1 MGRGMYSSVSSAVA
15 AFFDELERIDSQKRP
30 LTACE
35 DLVLR
40 TALALLNR
48 NPRLSLEVLGTL
60 ADCRGRSRR
69 IKAPPPRTIQEWR
82 EHLRPFLH

>member
-1 MGRGMYSSVSSAVA
+1 MYSSVSHAVA
-15 AFFDELERIDSQKRP
+15 VFFEELERLDSQKRP

-40 TALALLNR
+40 TALGLLNR

-60 ADCRGRSRR
+60 ADCRSLSARTE
-69 IKAPPPRTIQEWR
+69 APPPRTVQEWR
-82 EHLRPFLH
+82 GHLRPFLH

>member
-1 MGRGMYSSVSSAVA
+1 MYSSVSHAVA
-15 AFFDELERIDSQKRP
+15 VFFEELERLDAQKRP

-40 TALALLNR
+40 TAFELLHR

-60 ADCRGRSRR
+60 TDCRGRSGR
-69 IKAPPPRTIQEWR
+69 IKAPPPRTVQEWR